1 MVPGGT
7 RTAGGA
13 VLTGMRAGQYRG
25 LDVLLVIVTVV
36 ATLAGCAGGRAP
48 VPPGAP
54 VATQPPPVKGGGYYQ
69 DDGPGD
75 RPSAELLATPDATPR
90 AEPLHRFANRP
101 YRVMGRT
108 YVPHRSLKP
117 YRARGVA
124 SWYGRKF
131 HGKRTSSGE
140 RYDMYAMTA
149 AHPVLPIPSY
159 VRVTNLDT
167 GKTVVVR
174 VNDRGPFLRSRLI
187 DLSYAAAF
195 KLGVV
200 QNGHA
205 RVQVEGV
212 RQPGPRPEP
221 AEEPKEDLAA
231 ADDDILLA
239 ALVNEEQADDER
251 ADDER
256 TGAPPAGAAASK
268 AGLAPGAGKRGES
281 APATR
286 AEDTV
291 PLRAGAGGVYLQLGA
306 FRGRDNADAFSD
318 TLKDALG
325 AMAGDVHVYLQG
337 GLHRVHAGPYADAG
351 AARRAAER
359 IQERLGFRPMTADR

>member
-1 MVPGGT
+1 MPSGRG
-7 RTAGGA
+7 TAGDVGA
-13 VLTGMRAGQYRG
+13 KAGRG
-25 LDVLLVIVTVV
+25 LGWLLAAGVV
-36 ATLAGCAGGRAP
+36 AALAGCASGRAP

-54 VATQPPPVKGGGYYQ
+54 VATQPPVKGGGYYQ

-75 RPSAELLATPDATPR
+75 RPAAELLATPDATPR

-159 VRVTNLDT
+159 VRVTNLDN

-205 RVQVEGV
+205 RVQVEGI
-212 RQPGPRPEP
+212 RHPGPRPEP
-221 AEEPKEDLAA
+221 AEEPA

-239 ALVNEEQADDER
+239 ALADEER

-256 TGAPPAGAAASK
+256 IDAKRVDDGRAGVPLAGAATSK
-268 AGLAPGAGKRGES
+268 AKAGPPAGAGKRGES
-281 APATR
+281 APATS
-286 AEDTV
+286 AEDAV

-359 IQERLGFRPMTADR
+359 IQERLGIRPMTADR